1 MRMICFQRN
10 LCIAALFVATSV
22 PALAQ
27 SSFSPSGVICGVVN
41 FGFCDQG
48 APSAPPP
55 SDAAP
60 AFVPPP
66 TDQRAEVA
74 PTEDHKKSVKHKK
87 AAVKKGLVKKA
98 SIKKAEPKVAAP
110 DKPAD

>member
-1 MRMICFQRN
+1 MRMICLKRS

-27 SSFSPSGVICGVVN
+27 SSFSPSSVICGVVN
-41 FGFCDQG
+41 FGFCDQH

-66 TDQRAEVA
+66 ADQRAEVA
-74 PTEDHKKSVKHKK
+74 PPEDQKKSVKHKK
-87 AAVKKGLVKKA
+87 AMVKKGT
-98 SIKKAEPKVAAP
+98 IKKTSIQKPKSADPAP
-110 DKPAD
+110 DKAAE

>member
-1 MRMICFQRN
+1 MRMICFQRS

-55 SDAAP
+55 SEAAP

-74 PTEDHKKSVKHKK
+74 PAEDHKKSVKHKK
-87 AAVKKGLVKKA
+87 ASVKKA
-98 SIKKAEPKVAAP
+98 SIKKASVTKVEPKEAAP
-110 DKPAD
+110 DKASD